1 MATFRLPRKNAE
13 KGLRQTLSDLEVT
26 VASAALL
33 RATLM
38 DRHQHVNDSV
48 LAAISG
54 LSPQ

>member
-1 MATFRLPRKNAE
+1 MATFRLRRKNAE
-13 KGLRQTLSDLEVT
+13 KGLQQALSDLEVT

-33 RATLM
+33 RATGM
-38 DRHQHVNDSV
+38 DRHQHVDESV